1 MGKCWI
7 VSQKCDDSR
16 QDHSTSYTLLSNMEH
31 LHAHLH
37 RRFQVQWK
45 TRYNPTFCETA
56 CAILSFLCCFLGI
69 FAACCRPSLRLVIHW
84 VGEWSDNKT
93 PVNYRKYLII
103 CHVLQQWVRLYLFF
117 GQRAMDYN
125 TVKSIRLALSSYPFA
140 SSLSLLAHW
149 ELNFCTFASVPCQSA
164 YRMGTCGHTSN
175 KKVNVDY
182 ILIE

>member
-1 MGKCWI
+1 MT
-7 VSQKCDDSR
+7 
-16 QDHSTSYTLLSNMEH
+16 QDKITAPPTHCCPTWSTYMHTYLQ
-31 LHAHLH
+31 
-37 RRFQVQWK
+37 FQVQWK

-56 CAILSFLCCFLGI
+56 RAILSFLCCFLGI

-117 GQRAMDYN
+117 GQRAVDYN

>member
-1 MGKCWI
+1 MTQDKITAPPTHCCPTWSTYMHTYMGDFK
-7 VSQKCDDSR
+7 
-16 QDHSTSYTLLSNMEH
+16 
-31 LHAHLH
+31 
-37 RRFQVQWK
+37 
-45 TRYNPTFCETA
+45 YNERPDIILPFVKQP
-56 CAILSFLCCFLGI
+56 ILSFLGCFLGI
-69 FAACCRPSLRLVIHW
+69 FAACCHPSLGLVIHW

-93 PVNYRKYLII
+93 PVNYCKYLII

-117 GQRAMDYN
+117 GQRAVDYN